1 MTYSASNCRR
11 IAVPILLVAAAAL
24 GGCNATAPKA
34 APPAPEQ
41 AITFAAPAIREPG
54 PGFVPVLRQGR
65 YTLVELAPSSAQRDL
80 LRQLV
85 QTEFPASPRRV
96 TVGDALAH
104 VLARS
109 GYRLCSSPEL
119 TSLQALPLPASH
131 YRMGP
136 MMLRDA
142 LLTLSGPGWDL
153 TVDDLSRQVCFT
165 RVAPLVAGPIN
176 PNQAVNAGAA
186 ASTPAV
192 VRRPLP

>member
-41 AITFAAPAIREPG
+41 AGTFAAPAIQEPG

-85 QTEFPASPRRV
+85 QTDFPASRRV
-96 TVGDALAH
+96 TVGDALGH

-153 TVDDLSRQVCFT
+153 TVDDLGRQVCFT
-165 RVAPLVAGPIN
+165 RVAPLVASPIN

-186 ASTPAV
+186 APTPAV